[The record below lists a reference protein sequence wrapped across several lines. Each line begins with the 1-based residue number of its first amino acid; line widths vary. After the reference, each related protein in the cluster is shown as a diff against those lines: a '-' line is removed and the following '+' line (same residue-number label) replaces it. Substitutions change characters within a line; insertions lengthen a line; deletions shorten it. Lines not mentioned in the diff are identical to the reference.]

1 MGLTYL
7 GSALLGLVLK
17 NLVGRRLL
25 ILASQLGMAV
35 SHLGLG
41 LYFHHLA
48 ELRREEEEGSGGA
61 QTGGTGVRGNVT
73 GSWSKEE
80 ASLGVVGWLPLPLL
94 LSFTVSPIVVL
105 LDRGL
110 LCVGIFVCLSVSQS
124 WRCLLVSYSFVMKS
138 APGGFN
144 NFPGGLQCY
153 RWLTILALAVSPGS
167 WQQRSCP
174 SGEKLPLKCI
184 NLINY
189 KGPVVGRTPWPT

>member
-48 ELRREEEEGSGGA
+48 ELRKDEEEGSGGY

-94 LSFTVSPIVVL
+94 LSFTVSAIV
-105 LDRGL
+105 L

-124 WRCLLVSYSFVMKS
+124 WRCLLVSYCFVIKS

-144 NFPGGLQCY
+144 NFPGGFNNVTGGLQSWPWQSHLG
-153 RWLTILALAVSPGS
+153 RGNRGLAHQVKNCLSNA
-167 WQQRSCP
+167 
-174 SGEKLPLKCI
+174 
-184 NLINY
+184 
-189 KGPVVGRTPWPT
+189 

>member
-1 MGLTYL
+1 MQKNYDTRMACASFRMTHTINLAPRDIQDASSSLEPTNCALLVGLTYL

-124 WRCLLVSYSFVMKS
+124 WRCLLVSWLCHKMCS
-138 APGGFN
+138 
-144 NFPGGLQCY
+144 
-153 RWLTILALAVSPGS
+153 RWL
-167 WQQRSCP
+167 
-174 SGEKLPLKCI
+174 
-184 NLINY
+184 
-189 KGPVVGRTPWPT
+189 

>member
-48 ELRREEEEGSGGA
+48 ELRKEEEEGSGGNGTV
-61 QTGGTGVRGNVT
+61 TGGRGNVT

-80 ASLGVVGWLPLPLL
+80 ASLGLVGWLPLPLL
-94 LSFTVSPIVVL
+94 LSFTVSPI
-105 LDRGL
+105 
-110 LCVGIFVCLSVSQS
+110 IALSD
-124 WRCLLVSYSFVMKS
+124 LE
-138 APGGFN
+138 
-144 NFPGGLQCY
+144 
-153 RWLTILALAVSPGS
+153 SP
-167 WQQRSCP
+167 
-174 SGEKLPLKCI
+174 L
-184 NLINY
+184 
-189 KGPVVGRTPWPT
+189 